1 MVIETFRPGCKARVY
16 ERFDA
21 KGRML
26 PDGLAYIDSWV
37 EEDGDRCFQLME
49 TEQPELFE
57 QWIAQWRDLVAFEI
71 VELTEKPP
79 GGSGA
84 PSRDDSST

>member
-16 ERFDA
+16 ERFEA

-26 PDGLAYIDSWV
+26 PKGLAYIDSWV
-37 EEDGDRCFQLME
+37 ENDGDRCFQLME

-57 QWIAQWRDLVAFEI
+57 KWTAQWSDLVAFEI
-71 VELTEKPP
+71 VELTEKL
-79 GGSGA
+79 GGSRA
-84 PSRDDSST
+84 PARNNS